1 MKRAFFVVIS
11 LLAFY
16 VESYSV
22 SPILKE
28 AESHDFTING
38 NKQIKIVVCDT
49 DADNN

>member
-1 MKRAFFVVIS
+1 MKRAFFIVIS

-16 VESYSV
+16 VECYSI